1 MEVGKSRIGL
11 VSLFGRL
18 SYNYSDRYLFTGTL
32 RADGSSKFARGQQ
45 WGYFPSASAAWRI
58 SEEGFM
64 KDFDFFQNLKLRVG
78 YGTSGNNNVDNNMYA
93 TDYGSGHYG
102 YNGSD
107 YITLVPGTTLGN
119 KN

>member
-1 MEVGKSRIGL
+1 MCLFS
-11 VSLFGRL
+11 VSL

-32 RADGSSKFARGQQ
+32 RADGSSKFARGQK

-93 TDYGSGHYG
+93 TDYGSGRLR
-102 YNGSD
+102 
-107 YITLVPGTTLGN
+107 I
-119 KN
+119 